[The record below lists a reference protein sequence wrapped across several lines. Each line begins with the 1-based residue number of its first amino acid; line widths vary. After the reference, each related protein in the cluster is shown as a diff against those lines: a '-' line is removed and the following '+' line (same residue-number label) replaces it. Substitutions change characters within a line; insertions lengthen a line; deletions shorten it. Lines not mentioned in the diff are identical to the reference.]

1 MDELADAITGAA
13 PGLDSAGQRLF
24 IATYR
29 LLAAGHPVTTAE
41 LAAAA
46 GLAEPA
52 AAGALGRWP
61 GVFTDSRGRVTG
73 FWGLALGELS
83 SAHRFET

>member
-1 MDELADAITGAA
+1 MDELADAIIGAA

-46 GLAEPA
+46 DQL
-52 AAGALGRWP
+52 WP
-61 GVFTDSRGRVTG
+61 RD
-73 FWGLALGELS
+73 
-83 SAHRFET
+83 

>member
-1 MDELADAITGAA
+1 MNAKELTIDELADAITGAA

-46 GLAEPA
+46 DQL
-52 AAGALGRWP
+52 WP
-61 GVFTDSRGRVTG
+61 RD
-73 FWGLALGELS
+73 
-83 SAHRFET
+83 